1 MTGTYIHYFM
11 SRTVANNELK
21 PRLCLV
27 DIDRNNAL
35 PVWNYPRDL
44 LSGSDLFFVFVFRC
58 CCCCL
63 FLLLA
68 PEHDTGV
75 CETQNSSKSDEI
87 SLVEIFLFKPQFKLL
102 EACGC
107 YFLSNF
113 LFHLKALFILEIFK
127 FF

>member
-1 MTGTYIHYFM
+1 MRYQFGITPGICFQ
-11 SRTVANNELK
+11 
-21 PRLCLV
+21 
-27 DIDRNNAL
+27 AL
-35 PVWNYPRDL
+35 ICFL
-44 LSGSDLFFVFVFRC
+44 FLFFFVVVAVYFC
-58 CCCCL
+58 YWS
-63 FLLLA
+63 